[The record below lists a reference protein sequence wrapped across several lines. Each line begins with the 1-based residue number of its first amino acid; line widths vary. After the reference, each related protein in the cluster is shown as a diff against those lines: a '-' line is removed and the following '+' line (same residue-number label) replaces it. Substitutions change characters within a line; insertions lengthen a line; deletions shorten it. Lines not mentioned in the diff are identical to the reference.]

1 MKRRKFD
8 HGVFD
13 FERFDELKVGAVEV
27 FHVDRDEIQ
36 QLLEH
41 LLPLETGRAREVVV
55 QVHAKYVDE
64 PLMIMVDGL
73 VVV

>member
-13 FERFDELKVGAVEV
+13 FERFDELKVGTVEV
-27 FHVDRDEIQ
+27 FHVDRYEIQ